1 MTRPAVYL
9 IGAGPG
15 DPGLLTVRGLE
26 CLRAADVVI
35 HDHGLSPRLLAEA
48 RPHAEIIDVG
58 ALSSPEALAE
68 EAIRYLLAEKA
79 REGKIVARL
88 KAGDPFVFARGGE
101 EVLFL
106 HEQGVPFEVVPGVA
120 STVGAAAY
128 AGVPATYPGGG
139 DVLTLLRGHGH
150 RDTHALPDVDW
161 TRLAGLDGTI
171 GCEADTRQLARVLDA
186 LVAHGWPPDTG
197 AVVVVDGTHPGQQTL
212 TGTAAA
218 LAESLRN
225 GPRHTRAVLVTGRVV
240 GFRDHLRWW
249 DARPLSGRRVLVTR
263 PRGQAGELVA
273 RLAAL
278 GAEPV
283 EAPMIRIAPPED
295 PTPLMDAAAGAAGFD
310 WIVFSSANAVEAF
323 MTALIDGQRDVRAL
337 AGPRLCTTGPGT
349 AARLRRYGITVDLVP
364 DEYRA
369 EALAAAI
376 VGAAPVR
383 GARVL
388 VPRADIGRDV
398 LAAAL
403 RAAGA
408 EVTEV
413 VAYRTVSAGEPGER
427 DPDVYRMLLDGVLD
441 AVTFTSGSAVR
452 SFVET
457 FGGDQAVD
465 LLGHTVVAVIGPV
478 TAEVAAAHGIRT
490 QVQPSDYTVA
500 ALADALAAHF
510 ASR

>member
-1 MTRPAVYL
+1 MRRPAVYL

-26 CLRAADVVI
+26 CLRVADVVV
-35 HDHGLSPRLLAEA
+35 HDHGLPPRLLAEA

-58 ALSSPEALAE
+58 AVSTPEALAE
-68 EAIRYLLAEKA
+68 EAISYLLAEKA
-79 REGKIVARL
+79 REGKVIARL

-101 EVLFL
+101 EVLYL
-106 HEQGVPFEVVPGVA
+106 HEQGIPFEVVPGVPSA
-120 STVGAAAY
+120 TGAAAY

-139 DVLTLLRGHGH
+139 DVLALLRGHGH
-150 RDTHALPDVDW
+150 LDAHALPAVDW
-161 TRLAGLDGTI
+161 ARLAGLDGTI
-171 GCEADTRQLARVLDA
+171 ACEADTRQLGRVLEA
-186 LVAHGWPPDTG
+186 LVAHGWPADGG
-197 AVVVVDGTHPGQQTL
+197 AVVVVDGTDPGQRTL
-212 TGTAAA
+212 TGTAVELADA
-218 LAESLRN
+218 LKTE
-225 GPRHTRAVLVTGRVV
+225 PRHARGVLVAGRVV
-240 GFRDHLRWW
+240 GFREYLRWW

-263 PRGQAGELVA
+263 PRGQAGELTA

-295 PTPLMDAAAGAAGFD
+295 AVPLMDAAAGAAAFD

-323 MTALIDGQRDVRAL
+323 MTALLDGERDVRAL
-337 AGPRLCTTGPGT
+337 AGPRLCATGPAT
-349 AARLRRYGITVDLVP
+349 AARLRQYGIKVDLMP

-376 VGAAPVR
+376 VGTAPVE

-398 LAAAL
+398 LAGAL
-403 RAAGA
+403 RNAGA
-408 EVTEV
+408 QVTEV
-413 VAYRTVSAGEPGER
+413 IAYRTVTASEPGAR
-427 DPDVYRMLLDGVLD
+427 DPDVYRMLLEGRLD

-452 SFVET
+452 SFTEL
-457 FGGDQAVD
+457 FGADQAAD
-465 LLGHTVVAVIGPV
+465 LLAHTVVAVIGPV
-478 TAEVAAAHGIRT
+478 TAEVAAAHGIRVT
-490 QVQPSDYTVA
+490 VQPAEYTVP

-510 ASR
+510 ASA